1 MTAKSEKLAEKIA
14 ALQEQMRA
22 AEKAEREADEAELL
36 RLIERADC
44 LLEALEWA
52 RAKAGRRKHTKQNRQ
67 ECSDERDDK

>member
-1 MTAKSEKLAEKIA
+1 MTAKSEKLAKKIT

-44 LLEALEWA
+44 LPEALAWA
-52 RAKAGRRKHTKQNRQ
+52 RAKAGRRPSKNQREETK
-67 ECSDERDDK
+67 

>member
-36 RLIERADC
+36 RLVERADC
-44 LLEALEWA
+44 LPEALEWA
-52 RAKAGRRKHTKQNRQ
+52 RAKAGRRTHTKQNQRGVL
-67 ECSDERDDK
+67 